1 MSLKILS
8 LLQSLEVYFIFS
20 LSGSALN
27 SVCKF
32 TWLQFRQC
40 FIDQMDLGK
49 STDWIDQIKGRRR
62 EK

>member
-8 LLQSLEVYFIFS
+8 LVQSLAVYLIFS
-20 LSGSALN
+20 HSGSALS

-32 TWLQFRQC
+32 TWLQFQQR
-40 FIDQMDLGK
+40 ITDQMDLGK
-49 STDWIDQIKGRRR
+49 STDWIDQIKGRGK